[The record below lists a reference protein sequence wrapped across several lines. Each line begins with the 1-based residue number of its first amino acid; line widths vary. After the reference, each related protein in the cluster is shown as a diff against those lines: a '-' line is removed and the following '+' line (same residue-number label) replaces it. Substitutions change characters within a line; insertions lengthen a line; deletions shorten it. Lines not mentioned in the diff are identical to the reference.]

1 MLIATEGLD
10 GAGKSTVRDHLID
23 HFSEENVLT
32 TTEPFD
38 DEWLGLQVRDAISD
52 DSTHP
57 LSVFLVFM
65 ADHVYHYDNVVKPAL
80 EEGNIVISDRYIDS
94 RYAYQG
100 YAIDEFID
108 GNTLNYIKKL
118 QESEWDVKNNDH
130 VNELIETAREDM
142 PEDVYQDTPKIGL
155 YMYGLSQNIQHLPPM
170 GESESK
176 MTDPQIDFRGLEMVG
191 SETTWTKLPDKT
203 LLINVSVDTS
213 LSRQGEDKEVFEYE
227 DFLIQVRKNYLSL
240 ADSDPDRFIVIDGEQ
255 SKEGVLDDVLE
266 HISSL
271 EP

>member
-10 GAGKSTVRDHLID
+10 GAGKSTVRDHLIE
-23 HFSEENVLT
+23 HFSEENVIT

-80 EEGNIVISDRYIDS
+80 EDGNVVISDRYIDS

-100 YAIDEFID
+100 YAIDEFIEV
-108 GNTLNYIKKL
+108 NTLNYIREL
-118 QESEWDVKNNDH
+118 QESEWELQDTEH
-130 VNELIETAREDM
+130 VQDLLEIAREDM
-142 PEDVYQDTPKIGL
+142 PDEVYHNTPEMGL
-155 YMYGLSQNIQHLPPM
+155 YMYGLSQSIDHLPPM
-170 GESESK
+170 REEGLK
-176 MTDPQIDFRGLEMVG
+176 MSTPQEDFRGLEKVD
-191 SETTWTKLPDKT
+191 SEPTWTKLPDRT

-213 LSRQGEDKEVFEYE
+213 LERQGENKEVFEYE
-227 DFLIQVRKNYLSL
+227 DFLIQVRKNYLAL
-240 ADSDPDRFIVIDGEQ
+240 AESDPDRFIVIDGEQ
-255 SKEGVLDDVLE
+255 SKEGVLEDVIE

-271 EP
+271 EV